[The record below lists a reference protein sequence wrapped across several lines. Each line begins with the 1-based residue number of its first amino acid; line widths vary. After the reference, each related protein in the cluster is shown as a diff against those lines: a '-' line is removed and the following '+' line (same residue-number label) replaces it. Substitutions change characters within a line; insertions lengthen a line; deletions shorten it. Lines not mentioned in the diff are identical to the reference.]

1 MTIVSAT
8 IFQRAST
15 IFLVLSC
22 VFVGCNKKDKAL
34 PQVYEG
40 PLRVAHEFSTYTT
53 EKDRVKAYLKART
66 VFEFQNGDREF
77 PEGVYIEF
85 LDTLGNISS
94 TLRANTAFYFKID
107 NKWRGRG
114 DVEVKNIEKNQQ
126 LNTEELF
133 WYPGTQ
139 KISTEKFVTIRDFN
153 DVVYGTGLDAAQDMS
168 YYTLKNPTGSMEVKD
183 N

>member
-1 MTIVSAT
+1 MKSISAAT
-8 IFQRAST
+8 LHRAPA
-15 IFLVLSC
+15 IFLVLFCIVIS
-22 VFVGCNKKDKAL
+22 CNKKEKTL
-34 PQVYEG
+34 PQVYDG
-40 PLRVAHEFSTYTT
+40 PLRVAHDFTTFTT
-53 EKDRVKAYLKART
+53 EKDRVKAYLKAKT

-85 LDTLGNISS
+85 LDSLGSITS
-94 TLRANTAFYFKID
+94 TLRANSAFYFKTD

-139 KISTEKFVTIRDFN
+139 KIATEKFVTIRDFH
-153 DVVYGTGLDAAQDMS
+153 DVAYGTGLDAAQDMS